1 MIRELIV
8 WIDKKLGMHPAKKLM
23 IRPRKYKNQKDKW
36 GNGSK

>member
-23 IRPRKYKNQKDKW
+23 IRPRKYKNQKDK
-36 GNGSK
+36 